1 MCWYCDVMWSVE
13 PRVSGA
19 PWPYN
24 LVSVCRLVEFNVVCV
39 CVKNFNI
46 SALSTIP
53 LLINR
58 SHSFANN
65 GRISSTSK
73 ALPKSTSSKK
83 RL

>member
-1 MCWYCDVMWSVE
+1 MCVCWYCDVMWSVE

-39 CVKNFNI
+39 CQEFQHLR
-46 SALSTIP
+46 SLYYTTT
-53 LLINR
+53 NR

-73 ALPKSTSSKK
+73 AFPKSTSSKK